1 MQVSVENTGPLERK
15 IRVEVPE
22 EKIASEVQ
30 NRLQSLSRTTRIQGF
45 RPGKAPLKVV
55 EKRFGSKVRKEVIG
69 EVVQSSFYEALAK
82 EKLRPANRP
91 AIDPMDEDSGNGLV
105 YTATFEI
112 YPEVNLSS
120 VEDLDIEKPVCA
132 VTDEDV
138 DKMVEV
144 IRKQQ
149 RTFKPAD
156 RKSKKGDFLTIDF
169 KGTIDGKEF
178 EGGEGKDFKVELG
191 SGRLIA
197 GFEEGLVGFKTGDE
211 VTLALDF
218 PEDYHKRELTGK
230 PVKFTVNI
238 KEVSKAEL
246 PELNDALYASMGVK
260 EGGLEAFKSEVRRNM
275 EREVEQTLQNRS
287 KNVVLDAL
295 YAANKIE
302 LPNSLIKNEA
312 QRLQQQYHT
321 QMQMRGIDIDQHH
334 HDESEAETFQAQAEK
349 NVALQ
354 IMIADIVK
362 NQQIKVEPS
371 RIRTLIENVAQS
383 YDDPNEVINWYY
395 SDRNRLVEVEAIAL
409 EDEVVKWIQSQAR
422 VTEKQFSFDEL
433 MNKGQTE
440 NT

>member
-15 IRVEVPE
+15 LRVEVPE

-30 NRLQSLSRTTRIQGF
+30 NRLQSISRTTRIQGF

-69 EVVQSSFYEALAK
+69 EVVQSSFYEALAR
-82 EKLRPANRP
+82 EKLRPASQP
-91 AIDPMDEDSGNGLV
+91 AIDPMDETGNGLV

-120 VEDLDIEKPVCA
+120 VEELDIEKPVCT

-138 DKMVEV
+138 DKMIEI

-149 RTFKPAD
+149 RTFKPVD
-156 RKSKKGDFLTIDF
+156 RKSRKGDFLTIDF
-169 KGTIDGKEF
+169 KGMIDDKEF
-178 EGGEGKDFKVELG
+178 EGGEGRDFRLELG
-191 SGRLIA
+191 SGRLIV
-197 GFEEGLVGFKTGDE
+197 GFEEGLIGFRAGDE
-211 VTLALDF
+211 VTLDLNF
-218 PEDYHKRELTGK
+218 PDDYHKRELKGK

-238 KEVSKAEL
+238 KEVSEAEL
-246 PELNDALYASMGVK
+246 PELNDGLFASMGVK

-275 EREVEQTLQNRS
+275 EREVEQTLLNRS

-302 LPNSLIKNEA
+302 LPGSLIKNEA

-321 QMQMRGIDIDQHH
+321 QMQMRGVDIDEHQ
-334 HDESEAETFQAQAEK
+334 HDESEAEAFLAQAEK

-354 IMIADIVK
+354 LMIADIVK
-362 NQQIKVEPS
+362 SQQIKVEPS
-371 RIRTLIENVAQS
+371 QIRSIIEKVAQS

-409 EDEVVKWIQSQAR
+409 EDEVVKWLQTQAR

-440 NT
+440 ST

>member
-15 IRVEVPE
+15 LRVEVPE

-30 NRLQSLSRTTRIQGF
+30 NRLQSISRTTRIQGF

-69 EVVQSSFYEALAK
+69 EVVQSSFYEALAR
-82 EKLRPANRP
+82 EKLRPASQP
-91 AIDPMDEDSGNGLV
+91 AIDPMDETGNGLV

-120 VEDLDIEKPVCA
+120 VEELDIEKPVCT

-138 DKMVEV
+138 DKMIEI

-149 RTFKPAD
+149 RTFKPVD
-156 RKSKKGDFLTIDF
+156 RKSRKGDFLTIDF
-169 KGTIDGKEF
+169 KGMIDDKEF
-178 EGGEGKDFKVELG
+178 EGGEGRDFRLELG
-191 SGRLIA
+191 SGRLIV
-197 GFEEGLVGFKTGDE
+197 GFEEGLIGFRAGDE
-211 VTLALDF
+211 VTLDLNF
-218 PEDYHKRELTGK
+218 PDDYHKRELKGK

-238 KEVSKAEL
+238 KEVSEAEL
-246 PELNDALYASMGVK
+246 PELNDGLFASMGVK

-275 EREVEQTLQNRS
+275 EREVEQTLLNRS

-302 LPNSLIKNEA
+302 LPGSLIKNEA

-321 QMQMRGIDIDQHH
+321 QMQMRGVDIDEHQ
-334 HDESEAETFQAQAEK
+334 HDESEAEAFLAQAEK

-354 IMIADIVK
+354 LMIADIVK
-362 NQQIKVEPS
+362 SQQIKVEPS
-371 RIRTLIENVAQS
+371 QIRSIIEKVAQS

-409 EDEVVKWIQSQAR
+409 EDEVVKWIQSQAG

>member
-1 MQVSVENTGPLERK
+1 MQVSIENTGPLERK

-22 EKIASEVQ
+22 EKIAFEVQ
-30 NRLQSLSRTTRIQGF
+30 NRLQSISRTTRIQGF

-55 EKRFGSKVRKEVIG
+55 EKRYGSKVRQEVIG
-69 EVVQSSFYEALAK
+69 EVVQSSFYEALAR
-82 EKLRPANRP
+82 EKLRPASQP
-91 AIDPMDEDSGNGLV
+91 AIDPMDDGTGNGLV

-120 VEDLDIEKPVCA
+120 VEELDIEKPVCT
-132 VTDEDV
+132 VTGEDV
-138 DKMVEV
+138 DNMIEI

-149 RTFKPAD
+149 RTFKPVN
-156 RKSKKGDFLTIDF
+156 RKSRKGDFLTIDF

-178 EGGEGKDFKVELG
+178 EGGEGRDFKVELG

-197 GFEEGLVGFKTGDE
+197 GFEEGLIGSSTGDE
-211 VTLALDF
+211 VSLDLEF
-218 PEDYHKRELTGK
+218 PEDYHKRELKGK
-230 PVKFTVNI
+230 QVKFTVNI
-238 KEVSKAEL
+238 KEVSEAEL
-246 PELNDALYASMGVK
+246 PELNDGLFASMGVK

-275 EREVEQTLQNRS
+275 EREVEQTLLNRS

-321 QMQMRGIDIDQHH
+321 QMQMRGIDLDQHQ
-334 HDESEAETFQAQAEK
+334 HDESEADTFRVQAEK

-354 IMIADIVK
+354 IMIAEIVK
-362 NQQIKVEPS
+362 DQQI
-371 RIRTLIENVAQS
+371 RIESSQIRKLIENIAQS

-395 SDRNRLVEVEAIAL
+395 SDRNRLIEVEAIAL
-409 EDEVVKWIQSQAR
+409 EDEVVKWLESKAR
-422 VTEKQFSFDEL
+422 VTEKQLPFDEL

-440 NT
+440 RT